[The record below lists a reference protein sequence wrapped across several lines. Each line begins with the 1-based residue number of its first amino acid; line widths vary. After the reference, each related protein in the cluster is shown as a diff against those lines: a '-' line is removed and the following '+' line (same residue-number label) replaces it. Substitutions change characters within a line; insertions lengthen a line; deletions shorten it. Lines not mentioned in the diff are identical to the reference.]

1 MQKDLLRG
9 QLPRRVHVHVVRH
22 AVGHIPTTYVGL
34 EKWVQQLWRDKEAR
48 LHQFYVDGVHF
59 PPQNSQ
65 QALPRPTK
73 TLQVKKAHEEIIRSS
88 TATPFII

>member
-1 MQKDLLRG
+1 
-9 QLPRRVHVHVVRH
+9 VHVVRH

-59 PPQNSQ
+59 PPKNSQ

-73 TLQVKKAHEEIIRSS
+73 TLQVKKRARSS
-88 TATPFII
+88 